1 VPLPRAPSP
10 RRSPRRFEVASYDN
24 ATTITYGKGGF
35 QGARG
40 GPGSDWYIENAIEL
54 LDSPTEW

>member
-1 VPLPRAPSP
+1 M
-10 RRSPRRFEVASYDN
+10 ASYDN